1 MPRRG
6 QIARGCVF
14 RMQEF
19 HAEAHPGFAFAHL
32 DTDGDGM
39 IEELKVHSTRLDSKL
54 VEELEKS
61 LTKSFYREKAF
72 RS

>member
-1 MPRRG
+1 
-6 QIARGCVF
+6 
-14 RMQEF
+14 
-19 HAEAHPGFAFAHL
+19 
-32 DTDGDGM
+32 M

-61 LTKSFYREKAF
+61 LTKSFYREKAL